1 LVAEKAELERE
12 YSRIIHSSRKH
23 GKYIAVNCGPFQKA
37 RLTVNSSDKRGF
49 TGATGTREGYFEV
62 ADGGTIFR

>member
-23 GKYIAVNCGPFQKA
+23 GKYIAVNCGAIPEGTIDSELFGQKA
-37 RLTVNSSDKRGF
+37 LYWSNRHS
-49 TGATGTREGYFEV
+49 
-62 ADGGTIFR
+62 